1 MDVGIGS
8 DVPFNQDDFKQS
20 SLDNSMHSGTD
31 SHKSGVKIDGNSK
44 NQSGFSKKNQ
54 DPEL

>member
-1 MDVGIGS
+1 MDIGIGS

-31 SHKSGVKIDGNSK
+31 SHKSGVISL
-44 NQSGFSKKNQ
+44 SKKVGGDAKN
-54 DPEL
+54 